1 MSYWLSPSASLDS
14 RDPNCN
20 RGRRPRFARA
30 PVAST
35 GTCARDVRAR
45 AGGLWPVARL
55 DRRYRH
61 AGRLRDDA
69 PRGESAYLA
78 ELVVAPDARREGR
91 ASALLAA
98 TMARLPDRVTTL
110 SLAVSPDNDAA
121 RSLYEDAGF
130 HVVDVDPEYYDGDP
144 ALLLARTLRPTRRR
158 VRRPSEYGRSSV
170 AS

>member
-1 MSYWLSPSASLDS
+1 MIRTATGAD
-14 RDPNCN
+14 
-20 RGRRPRFARA
+20 A
-30 PVAST
+30 PVLRALQSLLPEPAPETLERALEDYGLLLVST
-35 GTCARDVRAR
+35 DDTDT
-45 AGGLWPVARL
+45 PVGYAMTL
-55 DRRYRH
+55 P
-61 AGRLRDDA
+61 G
-69 PRGESAYLA
+69 GESAYLA

-144 ALLLARTLRPTRRR
+144 ALLLARTL
-158 VRRPSEYGRSSV
+158 
-170 AS
+170 